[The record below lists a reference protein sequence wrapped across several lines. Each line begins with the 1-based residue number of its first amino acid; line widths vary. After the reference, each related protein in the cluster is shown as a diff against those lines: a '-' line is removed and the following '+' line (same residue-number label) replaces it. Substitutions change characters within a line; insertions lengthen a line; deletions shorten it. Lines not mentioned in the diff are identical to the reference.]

1 MMPVTPR
8 MAEVSNV
15 SIELSR
21 YDRDLLACDLRL
33 TGERSLCGQEIYVEG
48 SQVLACCVEGLIVEF
63 GELCWSE
70 CSA

>member
-1 MMPVTPR
+1 MPVTPR

-33 TGERSLCGQEIYVEG
+33 TGERPLCGQEIYVEG
-48 SQVLACCVEGLIVEF
+48 S
-63 GELCWSE
+63 
-70 CSA
+70 